1 MGRMMRRVK
10 CALNKFLSRFITD
23 YLVLPVR
30 AGCYT
35 VHTAPNGDRDLEG
48 FVVEGGGLSG

>member
-10 CALNKFLSRFITD
+10 CALNKFLSRFIMD

-35 VHTAPNGDRDLEG
+35 VHTAPI
-48 FVVEGGGLSG
+48 SI